1 MTTDTPSRDDTRIVG
16 SNRRTASR
24 GPGPDVM
31 AARTLEGD
39 RVLTMDGDDIGQVAD
54 IMLDVRSGRIAYA
67 VVSSGNLPGIGD
79 KLLAVPWNVLV
90 LDVERQC
97 FVLPVATERVREAP
111 GFDRNRWPAMADPE
125 WAEALH
131 AYYDS
136 SPYWLIEEG
145 ETALDSPPYEA
156 SPGGPEASETP
167 ESPDSGKR

>member
-1 MTTDTPSRDDTRIVG
+1 MTTDRPSRDDTRIVG
-16 SNRRTASR
+16 GNRRTAGG

-67 VVSSGNLPGIGD
+67 VVSAGNPPGSGD

-90 LDVERQC
+90 LDVERRC

-111 GFDRNRWPAMADPE
+111 ASTGAAGPRWPIRRGPRRCMRT
-125 WAEALH
+125 
-131 AYYDS
+131 
-136 SPYWLIEEG
+136 
-145 ETALDSPPYEA
+145 TAVRRT
-156 SPGGPEASETP
+156 G
-167 ESPDSGKR
+167 

>member
-1 MTTDTPSRDDTRIVG
+1 MTTDKPSRDAARIVG
-16 SNRRTASR
+16 AGRRPHAG

-39 RVLTMDGDDIGQVAD
+39 RVLTMDGDDIGKITD

-67 VVSSGNLPGIGD
+67 VVASRGVRGSGNGD
-79 KLLAVPWNVLV
+79 KLLAVPWNALI
-90 LDVERQC
+90 LDVECKC
-97 FVLPVATERVREAP
+97 FVLPVAAERVREAP
-111 GFDRNRWPAMADPE
+111 GFDHDRWPAMADPN

-136 SPYWLIEEG
+136 APYWLIEEG

-156 SPGGPEASETP
+156 SPGGPE
-167 ESPDSGKR
+167 DDGRRKR